1 MGFIVMV
8 LSAIIGVFLII
19 MGGIRI
25 KNKQGGLGNAI
36 SLLIGIVLVFFAIWL
51 GFPK

>member
-8 LSAIIGVFLII
+8 LSAIIGILLVV
-19 MGGIRI
+19 MGGIHI
-25 KNKQGGLGNAI
+25 KNKQGRLMNTVT
-36 SLLIGIVLVFFAIWL
+36 LLIGIVLVFFAIWL

>member
-8 LSAIIGVFLII
+8 LSLI
-19 MGGIRI
+19 
-25 KNKQGGLGNAI
+25 
-36 SLLIGIVLVFFAIWL
+36 IGIVLIAWGVSYIKKQKNRIWNIFAILMGIVLVLFAIWL